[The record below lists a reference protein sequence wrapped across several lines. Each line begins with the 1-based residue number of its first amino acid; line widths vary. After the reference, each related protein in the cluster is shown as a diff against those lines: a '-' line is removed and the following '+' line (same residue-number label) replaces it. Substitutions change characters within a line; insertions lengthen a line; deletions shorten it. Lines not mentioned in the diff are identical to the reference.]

1 MRLLVDAHALLWWL
15 GADRRLSA
23 NAREAIEAAED
34 PLVGAGTLME
44 IAIKRSLGKL
54 EIDEDWPAQTRRD
67 GFGVFAIAW
76 THVTRLREL
85 PFPEVSGKP
94 HRDPFDRLLAAQA
107 LSDGISVVTRDPAI
121 SAYGVAVI
129 W

>member
-15 GADRRLSA
+15 GADRSLST

-34 PLVGAGTLME
+34 PLLSAGTLME

-54 EIDEDWPAQTRRD
+54 EIDEDWPEQARAD
-67 GFGVFAIAW
+67 GFGVLSVAW
-76 THVTRLREL
+76 THATRLQEL
-85 PFPEVSGKP
+85 PFPRLAGAL
-94 HRDPFDRLLAAQA
+94 HRDPFDRLLVAQA
-107 LSDGISVVTRDPAI
+107 LSEGIPIVTRDRAVA
-121 SAYGVAVI
+121 AYGAGVI

>member
-54 EIDEDWPAQTRRD
+54 EIDEDWPEQTRRD
-67 GFGVFAIAW
+67 GFGMFAIGW
-76 THVTRLREL
+76 SHVTRLQEL

-121 SAYGVAVI
+121 AAYGVAVI

>member
-15 GADRRLSA
+15 GADEHLSTD
-23 NAREAIEAAED
+23 ARKAIEAAED
-34 PLVGAGTLME
+34 PLLSAGTLME

-54 EIDEDWPAQTRRD
+54 EIDEDWPEQAQAD
-67 GFGVFAIAW
+67 GFGVLPVAW
-76 THVTRLREL
+76 EHATRLQEL
-85 PFPEVSGKP
+85 PFPRLAGAP

-107 LSDGISVVTRDPAI
+107 LSEQIPIVTRDPALT
-121 SAYGVAVI
+121 AYGVATI

>member
-23 NAREAIEAAED
+23 SARAAIEAAEE
-34 PLVGAGTLME
+34 PLLGAGTLME

-54 EIDEDWPAQTRRD
+54 EIDEDWPQQTRRD
-67 GFGVFAIAW
+67 GFGVLAIAW
-76 THVTRLREL
+76 AHVTRLQDL
-85 PFPEVSGKP
+85 PFPELAGKP

-107 LSDGISVVTRDPAI
+107 LSDGIAVVTRDPAL
-121 SAYGVAVI
+121 AAFGVAVI